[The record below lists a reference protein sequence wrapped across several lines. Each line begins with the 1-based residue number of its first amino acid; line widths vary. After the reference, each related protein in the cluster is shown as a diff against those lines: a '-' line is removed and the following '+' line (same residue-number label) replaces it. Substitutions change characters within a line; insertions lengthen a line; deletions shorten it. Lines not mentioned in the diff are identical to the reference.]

1 MFTINYGDYQRI
13 EGSYYPSAFKI
24 IATQKEKIIKIV
36 VNYKKIDYNVSIRF
50 PFNIP
55 NGYEEIQIN

>member
-1 MFTINYGDYQRI
+1 MILFILYWYIQT
-13 EGSYYPSAFKI
+13 
-24 IATQKEKIIKIV
+24 TKIV